1 MPVQAHFR
9 IAPYSEGMNLSLQQ
23 LRGFVAVAEEQHF
36 GRAAARLN
44 MTQPPL
50 TRQIQALERALDVVL
65 FERTGRG
72 ARITAAG
79 QVFLDH
85 CHRVL
90 ALLDAAPTATRRA
103 ADGRTG
109 TLRLAFTAIGAYAIL
124 ADVLDLVNR
133 HLPDVTVELTELV
146 SPDQFA
152 ALSELRIDAG
162 LVRPPIP
169 EGYASL
175 PVHSEDLVLAVP
187 AGHPL
192 AHAGDG
198 APVAL
203 TDVADDYIG
212 YSPEGSRYLHDI
224 CAAMIG
230 VDRYAVSQLTSQV
243 PTMLALVRAGLGCAL
258 IPRSIM
264 TMGVH
269 GVRYRELA
277 PADAHSVTLHA
288 CWNPDSPNPA
298 LQRLVDVLTRERLGS
313 GAVTHETEGG
323 CEIGHTRPK

>member
-1 MPVQAHFR
+1 
-9 IAPYSEGMNLSLQQ
+9 MNLSLQQ
-23 LRGFVAVAEEQHF
+23 LRGFVAVAEERHF

-50 TRQIQALERALDVVL
+50 TRQIQALERSLDVVL

-79 QVFLDH
+79 RVFLDH

-103 ADGRTG
+103 AEGRTG

-124 ADVLDLVNR
+124 ADVLDLVKR

-152 ALSELRIDAG
+152 ALSELRIDLG

-175 PVHSEDLVLAVP
+175 LVHSEDLVLGVP
-187 AGHPL
+187 SGHPL
-192 AHAGDG
+192 AHDDG
-198 APVAL
+198 TPVAL

-288 CWNPDSPNPA
+288 CWSPDSPNPA
-298 LQRLVDVLTRERLGS
+298 LQRLVDVLNQERS
-313 GAVTHETEGG
+313 GGG
-323 CEIGHTRPK
+323 CEIGHSGQ

>member
-9 IAPYSEGMNLSLQQ
+9 IAPYREGMNLSLQQ
-23 LRGFVAVAEEQHF
+23 LRGFVAVAEERHF

-79 QVFLDH
+79 RVFLDH

-90 ALLDAAPTATRRA
+90 ALLEAAPTATRRA
-103 ADGRTG
+103 AEGRTG

-124 ADVLDLVNR
+124 ADVLDLVKR

-152 ALSELRIDAG
+152 ALSELRIDLG

-187 AGHPL
+187 SGHPL
-192 AHAGDG
+192 AHGDEDT
-198 APVAL
+198 PVAL

-288 CWNPDSPNPA
+288 CWSPDSPNPA
-298 LQRLVDVLTRERLGS
+298 LQRLVDVLNQERS
-313 GAVTHETEGG
+313 GGG
-323 CEIGHTRPK
+323 CEIGHSGR

>member
-9 IAPYSEGMNLSLQQ
+9 IAPYSEGMDLSLQQ
-23 LRGFVAVAEEQHF
+23 LRGFAAVAEEQHF

-103 ADGRTG
+103 AD
-109 TLRLAFTAIGAYAIL
+109 
-124 ADVLDLVNR
+124 
-133 HLPDVTVELTELV
+133 
-146 SPDQFA
+146 
-152 ALSELRIDAG
+152 
-162 LVRPPIP
+162 
-169 EGYASL
+169 
-175 PVHSEDLVLAVP
+175 
-187 AGHPL
+187 
-192 AHAGDG
+192 
-198 APVAL
+198 
-203 TDVADDYIG
+203 
-212 YSPEGSRYLHDI
+212 
-224 CAAMIG
+224 
-230 VDRYAVSQLTSQV
+230 
-243 PTMLALVRAGLGCAL
+243 
-258 IPRSIM
+258 
-264 TMGVH
+264 
-269 GVRYRELA
+269 
-277 PADAHSVTLHA
+277 AHSVTLHA
-288 CWNPDSPNPA
+288 CWSPDSPNPA

-323 CEIGHTRPK
+323 CEIGHTRSK

>member
-1 MPVQAHFR
+1 
-9 IAPYSEGMNLSLQQ
+9 
-23 LRGFVAVAEEQHF
+23 
-36 GRAAARLN
+36 

-50 TRQIQALERALDVVL
+50 ARQIQALERALDVVL

-79 QVFLDH
+79 RVFLDH

-103 ADGRTG
+103 AEGGTG

-124 ADVLDLVNR
+124 ADVLDLVKR

-152 ALSELRIDAG
+152 ALSELRVDLG
-162 LVRPPIP
+162 PVRPPIP

-187 AGHPL
+187 SGHPL
-192 AHAGDG
+192 ADADVDT
-198 APVAL
+198 PVAL
-203 TDVADDYIG
+203 TDVADVADVADDYIG
-212 YSPEGSRYLHDI
+212 YSPDGSRYLHDI

-258 IPRSIM
+258 IPCSIM

-288 CWNPDSPNPA
+288 CWSPDSPNPA
-298 LQRLVDVLTRERLGS
+298 LQRLVDVLTRERS
-313 GAVTHETEGG
+313 GGG
-323 CEIGHTRPK
+323 CEIGHMRR

>member
-1 MPVQAHFR
+1 
-9 IAPYSEGMNLSLQQ
+9 MNLSLQQ
-23 LRGFVAVAEEQHF
+23 LRGFVAVAEERHF

-50 TRQIQALERALDVVL
+50 TRQIQALERSLDVVL

-79 QVFLDH
+79 RVFLDH

-103 ADGRTG
+103 AEGRTG

-124 ADVLDLVNR
+124 ADVLDLVKR

-152 ALSELRIDAG
+152 ALSELRIDLG

-175 PVHSEDLVLAVP
+175 LVHSEDLVLAVP
-187 AGHPL
+187 SGHPL
-192 AHAGDG
+192 AHDDG
-198 APVAL
+198 TPVAL

-288 CWNPDSPNPA
+288 CWSPDSPNPA
-298 LQRLVDVLTRERLGS
+298 LQRLVDVLNQERPG
-313 GAVTHETEGG
+313 GG
-323 CEIGHTRPK
+323 CEIGHSGQ

>member
-9 IAPYSEGMNLSLQQ
+9 IAPYREGMNLSLQQ

-79 QVFLDH
+79 RVFLDH

-103 ADGRTG
+103 AEGRTG

-124 ADVLDLVNR
+124 ADVLDLVKR

-146 SPDQFA
+146 SPDQFT
-152 ALSELRIDAG
+152 ALSELRVDLG

-175 PVHSEDLVLAVP
+175 LVHSEDLVLAVP
-187 AGHPL
+187 SGHPL
-192 AHAGDG
+192 AHDDDDT
-198 APVAL
+198 PVAL

-269 GVRYRELA
+269 GVRYRELV

-288 CWNPDSPNPA
+288 CWSPDSPNPA
-298 LQRLVDVLTRERLGS
+298 LQRLVDVLGQERS
-313 GAVTHETEGG
+313 GGG
-323 CEIGHTRPK
+323 CEIGHMRR

>member
-1 MPVQAHFR
+1 
-9 IAPYSEGMNLSLQQ
+9 MNLSLQQ
-23 LRGFVAVAEEQHF
+23 LRGFVAVAEERHF

-79 QVFLDH
+79 RVFLDH

-103 ADGRTG
+103 AEGRTG

-124 ADVLDLVNR
+124 ADVLDLVKR

-152 ALSELRIDAG
+152 ALSELRIDLG

-175 PVHSEDLVLAVP
+175 LVHSEDLVLAVP
-187 AGHPL
+187 SGHPL
-192 AHAGDG
+192 AHDDG

-288 CWNPDSPNPA
+288 CWSPDSPNPA
-298 LQRLVDVLTRERLGS
+298 LQRLVDVLNQERS
-313 GAVTHETEGG
+313 GGG
-323 CEIGHTRPK
+323 CEIGHMRR

>member
-9 IAPYSEGMNLSLQQ
+9 IAPYREGMNLSLQQ
-23 LRGFVAVAEEQHF
+23 LRGFVAVAEERHF

-79 QVFLDH
+79 RVFLDH

-103 ADGRTG
+103 AEGRTG

-124 ADVLDLVNR
+124 ADVLDLVKR

-152 ALSELRIDAG
+152 ALSELRIDLG

-175 PVHSEDLVLAVP
+175 LVHSEDLVLAVP
-187 AGHPL
+187 SGHPL
-192 AHAGDG
+192 AHDDG

-288 CWNPDSPNPA
+288 CWSPDSPNPA
-298 LQRLVDVLTRERLGS
+298 LQRLVDVLNQERS
-313 GAVTHETEGG
+313 GGG
-323 CEIGHTRPK
+323 CEIGHMRR